1 MFIAIIGT
9 PCSGK
14 TTVKSYLISK
24 GFKLLT
30 LADKGVHQV
39 RSSPFQDFFLIKTG
53 E

>member
-9 PCSGK
+9 PYSGK
-14 TTVKSYLISK
+14 TTVKNYLISK
-24 GFKLLT
+24 GFKSLS

-39 RSSPFQDFFLIKTG
+39 RSSPFQIFSLLIQT